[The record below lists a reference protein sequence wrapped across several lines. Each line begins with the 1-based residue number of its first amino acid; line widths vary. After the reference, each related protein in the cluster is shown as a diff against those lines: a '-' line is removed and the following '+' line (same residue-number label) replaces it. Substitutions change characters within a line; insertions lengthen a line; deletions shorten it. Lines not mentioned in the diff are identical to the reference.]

1 LETDSDKASSSDSNK
16 NFDILTDSG
25 RDDSA
30 TASGSQVLI
39 WSRPQDTSNSGGI
52 HPFTGGTSGLMIQEE
67 LHVNKDSTPIIVGL
81 LFFTEVIQKL
91 VEELKS
97 MFRHS

>member
-1 LETDSDKASSSDSNK
+1 
-16 NFDILTDSG
+16 
-25 RDDSA
+25 
-30 TASGSQVLI
+30 
-39 WSRPQDTSNSGGI
+39 
-52 HPFTGGTSGLMIQEE
+52 MIQEE